1 MNTQRPTDL
10 AIALRGFFHN
20 HLPQV
25 MGASAH
31 TIWSYRDSLKLLLT
45 FVARDGRK
53 PESLS
58 FDDLSV
64 HRVIDF
70 LSYLETERGNAV
82 STRNNRLAAIH
93 SFFRYVASVAPDH
106 LELAQRI
113 LAIPL
118 KRAGTRVVEYFQ
130 FDEFQAVLNR
140 IDLTTECGRRDHA
153 LLVFMFNTGARA
165 QEVCDL
171 RGSDLSLAAPLSVRI
186 VGKGRKQRI
195 CPIWS
200 VTARQLGELM
210 EEKGIDPREPV
221 PVFTNRRGNPLTR
234 FGIRYILDK
243 RVSDAAASCRTLEGR
258 RLHPHS
264 IRHSTA
270 VHLLKSGV
278 DLASI
283 AAWLGHASVNTT
295 GKYAAIDLDMK
306 REAIARAAPPSDRT
320 EESPR
325 PWHSPDILAWLEAL

>member
-1 MNTQRPTDL
+1 
-10 AIALRGFFHN
+10 
-20 HLPQV
+20 
-25 MGASAH
+25 
-31 TIWSYRDSLKLLLT
+31 
-45 FVARDGRK
+45 
-53 PESLS
+53 
-58 FDDLSV
+58 
-64 HRVIDF
+64 
-70 LSYLETERGNAV
+70 
-82 STRNNRLAAIH
+82 
-93 SFFRYVASVAPDH
+93 
-106 LELAQRI
+106 
-113 LAIPL
+113 
-118 KRAGTRVVEYFQ
+118 VVEYFE
-130 FDEFQAVLNR
+130 FDEFQTVLNR
-140 IDLTTECGRRDHA
+140 IDLSTECGRRDHA

-171 RGSDLSLAAPLSVRI
+171 RASDLSLTAPLSVRI

-210 EEKGIDPREPV
+210 EEQGVDPREPL
-221 PVFTNRRGNPLTR
+221 PVFTNRQGRPLTR

-243 RVSDAAASCRTLEGR
+243 RVNDATASCRTLEGR

-295 GKYAAIDLDMK
+295 GKYATIDLDMK
-306 REAIARAAPPSDRT
+306 REAIARAVPPSDRT
-320 EESPR
+320 EVPPH
-325 PWHSPDILAWLEAL
+325 PWHSSDILAWLESL